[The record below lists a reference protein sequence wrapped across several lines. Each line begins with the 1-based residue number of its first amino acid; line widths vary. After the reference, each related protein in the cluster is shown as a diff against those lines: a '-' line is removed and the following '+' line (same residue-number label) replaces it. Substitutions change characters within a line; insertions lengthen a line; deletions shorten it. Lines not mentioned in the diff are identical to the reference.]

1 MDYVNDGCRTTDCLV
16 TNPIVDR
23 KYPRRPL
30 TGLALAACAVL
41 ATGCVVLTLP
51 GAEPAEFRF
60 ALLGDRT
67 GEARLGVWE
76 QVWREAA
83 LEEPAFVLTVGDTIE
98 DLHDVQAEAQ
108 WREVKKGLEAYKRF
122 PLYLT
127 PGNHDIWSE
136 LSERLFR
143 QHAGHPPHYSFD
155 HDQAHFTILDNS
167 RSDELS
173 ADELDFLE
181 QDLRAHATAS
191 VKFIVSHRP
200 SWLFYVAVQNP
211 KFPLHQLARRYGVR
225 YVIAGHVH
233 QMMHAELQG
242 VTYLSMP
249 SAGGHLRNSGQYE
262 DGWFFGHTL
271 VDVRGTD
278 VAFQIE
284 ELKAPHGQGRVSK
297 PGDWTLL
304 GLAHRAAGG
313 SRSAGIPAR

>member
-1 MDYVNDGCRTTDCLV
+1 MRTFRQL
-16 TNPIVDR
+16 
-23 KYPRRPL
+23 L
-30 TGLALAACAVL
+30 LALVALWAAL
-41 ATGCVVLTLP
+41 SLTTADAP
-51 GAEPAEFRF
+51 EFRF
-60 ALLGDRT
+60 AILGDRT
-67 GEARLGVWE
+67 GETQPGVWE
-76 QVWREAA
+76 QVWHETAA
-83 LEEPAFVLTVGDTIE
+83 EHSAFVLTVGDLIQGLQ
-98 DLHDVQAEAQ
+98 DDQAETQ
-108 WREVKKGLEAYKRF
+108 WREAKKGLEAYKQI

-136 LSERLFR
+136 ASEALFR
-143 QHAGHPPHYSFD
+143 RHAGHAPHYSFD
-155 HDQAHFTILDNS
+155 HAQAHFTILDNS
-167 RSDELS
+167 RSDTLS
-173 ADELDFLE
+173 QDELDFLE
-181 QDLRAHATAS
+181 QDLQAHAAQT

-200 SWLFYVAVQNP
+200 SWLMYVAMQNP
-211 KFPLHQLARRYGVR
+211 GFRLHQLAQQYGVK

-262 DGWFFGHTL
+262 DGWFFGHTQ
-271 VDVRGTD
+271 VEVRGTD
-278 VAFQIE
+278 VSFQIE